1 MSNHIPSDLDLPP
14 RRVANETKPATR
26 TTEFVAYILAVVGV
40 LAAAGLIDGFDAAR
54 GWLFV
59 SILTVGYMVSRG
71 LAKSGSRAYFDDQR

>member
-26 TTEFVAYILAVVGV
+26 TTEFLAYILTVVGV
-40 LAAAGLIDGFDAAR
+40 LAAVGLIDGFDAAR